1 MNPKVSIIIVARNEE
16 EKIAECI
23 TAALEAAKE
32 IGGAELIL
40 SDSASSDKT
49 AEIAFAMGV
58 KVLRLKSEWELSA
71 SAGRHIGTHY
81 AAGEYILF
89 IDADTLIY
97 QGFLS
102 TAVAALDENA
112 ELAGVC
118 GFLDDAN
125 EGSEELLIF
134 EDRSEKVEEV
144 KWLRGGCCFYRREAI
159 LAVGSFNPYLL
170 AEEEA
175 DIGLRLKRN
184 GWKLQMLP
192 IPMAI
197 HTRCTED
204 LSSKSMLTHISRSL
218 FSGRLGGTTRTVGY
232 AFKNGYG
239 LEFCWLRMPTALF
252 VAAWL
257 FLVVV
262 LAFFP
267 PNILHILAVF
277 VFFLGFIIVR
287 IIKGNIRKTLLF
299 FVAKLIYFVN
309 LVLGIP
315 KLKFTPTADYPL
327 DVDILENEK
336 AEKITYSDSENG
348 DKLSLYNLNSGNEKL
363 KLSC

>member
-1 MNPKVSIIIVARNEE
+1 MYSKVSIVIIARNEE
-16 EKIAECI
+16 ENIAECI

-49 AEIAFAMGV
+49 AEIALEMGA
-58 KVLRLKSEWELSA
+58 KVLRLKPEWELSA

-81 AAGEYILF
+81 ATGEYLLF
-89 IDADTLIY
+89 IDADTLVY
-97 QGFLS
+97 RGFLS
-102 TAVAALDENA
+102 QAVAALDENPK
-112 ELAGVC
+112 LAGVC
-118 GFLDDAN
+118 GFLDDVN

-134 EDRSEKVEEV
+134 EDRSDQVEEI
-144 KWLRGGCCFYRREAI
+144 KWMRGGCCFYRREAI
-159 LAVGSFNPYLL
+159 LAIGSFNPYLL
-170 AEEEA
+170 VEEEA
-175 DIGLRLKRN
+175 DIGLRLKYSD
-184 GWKLQMLP
+184 WKLQMLP

-204 LSSKSMLTHISRSL
+204 LSGKSMLTHISRSL
-218 FSGRLGGTTRTVGY
+218 FSGRFGGTTRTVGY
-232 AFKNGYG
+232 AFRNGYG

-252 VAAWL
+252 AAAWL
-257 FLVVV
+257 LLVIV

-267 PNILHILAVF
+267 PNILHLLAVV

-287 IIKGNIRKTLLF
+287 IIKGSIKKTLLF
-299 FVAKLIYFVN
+299 FVAKLIYFIN
-309 LVLGIP
+309 LVIGIP
-315 KLKFTPTADYPL
+315 KLKFTPTSDYPL

-336 AEKITYSDSENG
+336 AEKIPCSDSENAN
-348 DKLSLYNLNSGNEKL
+348 KLPLYDLNPANKKL